1 MCEFSEGR
9 QPTALARGE
18 GEGGEEV
25 STRPAVETILRRPVT
40 LATWRIYNI
49 VTLRPKYTLGVQ
61 TFHVLKTVQE
71 CKNSLKTVT
80 FLKRVVI
87 FEFLTLKLVLKSF

>member
-1 MCEFSEGR
+1 MLKIFLQRVCDLSEGR

-25 STRPAVETILRRPVT
+25 STRPAVEAILRRPVT

-49 VTLRPKYTLGVQ
+49 VTLRPKYT
-61 TFHVLKTVQE
+61 
-71 CKNSLKTVT
+71 
-80 FLKRVVI
+80 
-87 FEFLTLKLVLKSF
+87 